1 MNSRRLLSLLVALVL
16 TLAAAQNLT
25 PDQERRA
32 QRIGDNLRCPVCSA
46 VPITHSPS
54 ELSQN
59 MLREVRAQ
67 VAAGRSD
74 ADIYAYFSSRF
85 GETVLLDPPMRG
97 VNLALWAVP
106 GVALLGGVFLLARYL
121 KGASRPA
128 RDEGVDEAL
137 LARVE
142 RDLRKD
148 TP

>member
-1 MNSRRLLSLLVALVL
+1 MRRLLTLLVVFAL
-16 TLAAAQNLT
+16 TIAAAQNLT
-25 PDQERRA
+25 PTQERRA

-59 MLREVRAQ
+59 MMREVRAQ
-67 VAAGRSD
+67 IAAGRSD
-74 ADIYAYFSSRF
+74 TDIYAYFSSRF

-97 VNLALWAVP
+97 VNLALWAIP
-106 GVALLGGVFLLARYL
+106 GVALLGGSFLLARYL
-121 KGASRPA
+121 RGASSAPRG
-128 RDEGVDEAL
+128 EGVDEAL
-137 LARVE
+137 VARVE